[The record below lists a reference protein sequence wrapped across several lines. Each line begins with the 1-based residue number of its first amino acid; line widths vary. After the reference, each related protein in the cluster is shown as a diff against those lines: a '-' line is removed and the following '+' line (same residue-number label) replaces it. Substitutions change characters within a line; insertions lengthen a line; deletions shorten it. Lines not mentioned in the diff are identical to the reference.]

1 MAQRFVAQIADLRHT
16 KMLKIGLTGSI
27 AVGKSFVLRALA
39 ELGCHVIDADD
50 IAREVVAP
58 SSTGLKL
65 VTEAFGNEIL
75 REDGALDRAK
85 LGSIVFA
92 DGEKRTQLNSIL
104 HPLII
109 AAQDDQI
116 REIEL
121 QDPTGIVVIDAALM
135 IESGGYRRLD
145 KLIVVHCR
153 PEIQLERLISRDK
166 LPREAAGQRIASQMP
181 QEEKMKYADFL
192 IDTSEGFDNAREQ
205 VAHVF
210 GLLRSGSAFS
220 NAH

>member
-1 MAQRFVAQIADLRHT
+1 
-16 KMLKIGLTGSI
+16 MLKVGLTGSI
-27 AVGKSFVLRALA
+27 AVGKSFVLRTLA
-39 ELGCHVIDADD
+39 ELGCHVIDADT
-50 IAREVVAP
+50 IARDVVAP
-58 SSTGLKL
+58 ASAGLKL

-85 LGSIVFA
+85 LGSIVFS
-92 DGEKRTQLNSIL
+92 DEEKRAQLNSIL

-109 AAQDDQI
+109 AVQDDQI

-121 QDPTGIVVIDAALM
+121 QDPKGIVVIDAALL

-153 PEIQLERLISRDK
+153 PEIELNRLMSRDQ
-166 LPREAAGQRIASQMP
+166 LSREAAAQRIASQMP

-192 IDTSEGFDNAREQ
+192 IDTSEGFDDTREQ
-205 VAHVF
+205 VVRVF
-210 GLLRSGSAFS
+210 VQLSYDPAPS